1 MKSRIFLY
9 LFIFAVLFILFQ
21 YMNQKKI
28 FESNEK
34 RIESLQLANAKKDSL
49 VAKNARTIDSLH
61 QVNADFFDI
70 QNDEYALMYLEDQGY
85 DAIQLSRLI
94 EDQLI
99 DQNKVGA
106 DNPIIPY
113 SGMEGHMRINK
124 VRVIN
129 HKWILADF
137 TDGTY
142 WGELLVV
149 YEVNKDN
156 TIDFEVKESF
166 LYPKQE

>member
-9 LFIFAVLFILFQ
+9 LFIFSLLFILFQ

-28 FESNEK
+28 FDSNEK
-34 RIESLQLANAKKDSL
+34 HINALKLANTEKDSL
-49 VAKNARTIDSLH
+49 LSRNTVTIDSLN
-61 QVNADFFDI
+61 QVNANYFDI
-70 QNDEYALMYLEDQGY
+70 SNDEYALTYLEDQGY
-85 DAIQLSRLI
+85 NAMQIARLI

-113 SGMEGHMRINK
+113 AGMEGHMRINK

-129 HKWILADF
+129 HKWVIADF
-137 TDGTY
+137 TDGTF
-142 WGELLVV
+142 WGQLLVV
-149 YEVNKDN
+149 YDVNKDQ

-166 LYPKQE
+166 LYPKQ